1 MQKMAR
7 AQAVLLG
14 QLAAISWDDVVAQY
28 HPDDAAGDGEEA
40 VA

>member
-1 MQKMAR
+1 MQ

-28 HPDDAAGDGEEA
+28 HPDDEETA
-40 VA
+40 IAKEDE